1 MALAVGIPFNVGFW
15 QGPDGK
21 GVVAAL
27 NATKYAGRIPERLDR
42 DSAWIARIDAN
53 IARHGLH
60 FDYRYYGVGD
70 RGGCAASRRREKRSR
85 IDRQPRQ

>member
-1 MALAVGIPFNVGFW
+1 M
-15 QGPDGK
+15 
-21 GVVAAL
+21 AAL
-27 NATKYAGRIPERLDR
+27 NATKYAGRIPERLVR

-70 RGGCAASRRREKRSR
+70 RGGS
-85 IDRQPRQ
+85 PRPTT